1 MRPTGG
7 LEECMCVITRKRTP
21 CAALI
26 HSSPSSHPSLCF
38 CFAHQSPTASPFTV
52 KSSLTLALRGGSL
65 FMLFF
70 PLLQKPFLHALLSL
84 SSPIKQSVEFIMTFA
99 FSVRWELGSWWGGR
113 VCVSTTIQGGW
124 VGGER
129 ETWLGTTAAL
139 TFFQFSLFSSSL
151 SLQNSSLFALS
162 FSLKHYGNGKFLIL
176 HGLFAGRLRLL
187 VDCRWL
193 SPLLLLLLV
202 RRWRWRRDWSEAERR
217 CW

>member
-1 MRPTGG
+1 
-7 LEECMCVITRKRTP
+7 MCVTTRTCIP

-26 HSSPSSHPSLCF
+26 HSSPSSHPSQYF

-70 PLLQKPFLHALLSL
+70 FFLSSKTFLTCSSLSL
-84 SSPIKQSVEFIMTFA
+84 FSPIKQSVEFIMTFA

-113 VCVSTTIQGGW
+113 VCLNNYTGW
-124 VGGER
+124 ADRGER

-139 TFFQFSLFSSSL
+139 TFFFTFLSLL

-162 FSLKHYGNGKFLIL
+162 FLSKTLWEWKIFNSTWAVCRL
-176 HGLFAGRLRLL
+176 LRLS

-193 SPLLLLLLV
+193 WPLLLLLLV
-202 RRWRWRRDWSEAERR
+202 RRRRWWRRGWSEPERR